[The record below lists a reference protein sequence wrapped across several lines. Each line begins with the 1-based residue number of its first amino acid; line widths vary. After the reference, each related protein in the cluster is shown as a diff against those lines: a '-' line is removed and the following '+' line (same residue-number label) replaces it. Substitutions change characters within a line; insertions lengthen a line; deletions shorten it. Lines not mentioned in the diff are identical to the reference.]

1 MIQGYNSSLTMLG
14 GGNQGGGIANDNSQ
28 PPDKPDD
35 MSQISND
42 MDDEIPF

>member
-1 MIQGYNSSLTMLG
+1 MLG
-14 GGNQGGGIANDNSQ
+14 GGNSGGGISNDTSQ
-28 PPDKPDD
+28 TSTSNED

>member
-1 MIQGYNSSLTMLG
+1 MLG
-14 GGNQGGGIANDNSQ
+14 GGNSGGGISNDNSQ
-28 PPDKPDD
+28 PTNKSDD

>member
-1 MIQGYNSSLTMLG
+1 MLG
-14 GGNQGGGIANDNSQ
+14 GGNSGGGIANDNS
-28 PPDKPDD
+28 KTSNNED